1 MAVLDTNILINYY
14 FEEISKIPRGS
25 YNEEAIAN
33 YIVSIAEQYHL
44 DYQRDEMNNVIVYK
58 KATKGYEAH
67 MDMVNEKNNDS
78 HHDFEN
84 DSLDLY
90 VEDGFLHAK

>member
-58 KATKGYEAH
+58 KATKGYEDHEALMLEAH
-67 MDMVNEKNNDS
+67 MDMDN
-78 HHDFEN
+78 
-84 DSLDLY
+84 
-90 VEDGFLHAK
+90 